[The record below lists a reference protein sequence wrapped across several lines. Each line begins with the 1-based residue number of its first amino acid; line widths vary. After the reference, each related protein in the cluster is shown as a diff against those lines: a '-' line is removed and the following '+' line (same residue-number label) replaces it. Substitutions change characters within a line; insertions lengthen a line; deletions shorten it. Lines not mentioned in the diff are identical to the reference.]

1 MKKTPIYFSLL
12 CLLIT
17 IISFIFLITRNVG
30 INEFLLLGI
39 IQLGVLGTVFGII
52 KSTKSTKSKLR
63 KIIIWILPLFSLAFL
78 CFLFT
83 KII

>member
-52 KSTKSTKSKLR
+52 KSTKSTLR